1 MFNLRVRMTSASSLL
16 LWAGDSM
23 AATDSDFLMLEVVRG
38 RVQVGGRENSIE
50 KFYQSMINSVL
61 IQLGQRDTENRI
73 QQHEGGRWTLAQ
85 N

>member
-1 MFNLRVRMTSASSLL
+1 
-16 LWAGDSM
+16 M

-61 IQLGQRDTENRI
+61 IQLGQRDTEAGI
-73 QQHEGGRWTLAQ
+73 QQHQSGRWALAQ